1 MKLLTVPASRGAVW
15 VRSGFRIFFSKPLGF
30 AALFASFI
38 LAAMFLLLVPSI
50 GPLLV
55 LIVLPLVSQGFM
67 LGTQQALAGGMP
79 MPEVF
84 TLPLRGPRSR
94 AIDMLK
100 IGLIYGACSFVIM
113 WICSAADGG
122 RFEILQQAM
131 AEETPDPARISFL
144 LQDPMLLGGLLL
156 RLTLASVLSVPF
168 WHAPALIHWDGQGV
182 AQSLFSSTVGC
193 WRNKGAFAVFGISWL
208 MVIVVLGVL
217 LNTLFALLLDSPQ
230 LVPMAALPAGLMFST
245 VFYASL
251 YFTFVDCF
259 GSPEAAPTTPKR

>member
-1 MKLLTVPASRGAVW
+1 M
-15 VRSGFRIFFSKPLGF
+15 RSGFRVFFSKPLGF

-38 LAAMFLLLVPSI
+38 LAAMFLLLIPGI
-50 GPLLV
+50 GALLV

-67 LGTQQALAGGMP
+67 IGTQQALDGRMP
-79 MPEVF
+79 MPESF
-84 TLPLRGPRSR
+84 ILPLRGPRSR

-100 IGLIYGACSFVIM
+100 IGLVYGACSFLIM
-113 WICSAADGG
+113 WISSVVDGG
-122 RFEILQQAM
+122 RFEVLQQAM
-131 AEETPDPARISFL
+131 AEETPDAARITFL
-144 LQDPMLLGGLLL
+144 LQDPMLLGGMLL
-156 RLTLASVLSVPF
+156 RLALASLIAVPF

-193 WRNKGAFAVFGISWL
+193 WRNKGAFAVFGASWI
-208 MVIVVLGVL
+208 MVIFALGVL
-217 LNTLFALLLDSPQ
+217 LNTVFSLVLDSPH

-259 GSPEAAPTTPKR
+259 GQPELPPE

>member
-1 MKLLTVPASRGAVW
+1 MKLLTVPASRGVLW

-38 LAAMFLLLVPSI
+38 LAALFLLLVPSI

-55 LIVLPLVSQGFM
+55 LIAMPLVSQGFM
-67 LGTQQALAGGMP
+67 IGTQHALAGRMP

-84 TLPLRGPRSR
+84 ALPLRGPRSR
-94 AIDMLK
+94 AVDILK
-100 IGLIYGACSFVIM
+100 VGLIYGACSFLIM
-113 WICSAADGG
+113 WISSVVDGG
-122 RFEILQQAM
+122 RFEVLQQAM
-131 AEETPDPARISFL
+131 GEETPDAARISFL
-144 LQDPMLLGGLLL
+144 LQDPMLLSGMLL
-156 RLTLASVLSVPF
+156 RLALASLLSVPF
-168 WHAPALIHWDGQGV
+168 WHAPALIHWDGQSV

-193 WRNKGAFAVFGISWL
+193 WRNKGAFAVFGATWI
-208 MVIVVLGVL
+208 MVIFALGVL
-217 LNTLFALLLDSPQ
+217 LSTVFSLLLDSPH

-259 GSPEAAPTTPKR
+259 GDPESTPEPAL